1 MKRVTAI
8 SPQLQQR
15 INIFFCVKMGWTFEE
30 IRAALQ
36 TVYPTNTLCD
46 TSIHKWIREFRGG
59 RETMVDKPRA
69 SKTRSGRS
77 PANIRKIENLVA
89 QDRRVTLKEM
99 CVKSGIPTSTIQN
112 FEEGLEVNQEMLNI
126 CPFSFD
132 RWTQTTQA

>member
-1 MKRVTAI
+1 
-8 SPQLQQR
+8 
-15 INIFFCVKMGWTFEE
+15 
-30 IRAALQ
+30 
-36 TVYPTNTLCD
+36 
-46 TSIHKWIREFRGG
+46 
-59 RETMVDKPRA
+59 MVDKPRA